1 MVAGARDRNGGVR
14 DHAMSR
20 PDVRVITR
28 DNSVGLTRDLQ
39 LVAQVLRAAGRSVDC
54 VGYGGSKL
62 GNRLRELRLRLG
74 ARVAGQAPVQLFL
87 ERVYPACFPAGR
99 RNLLVPNPEWFPSQ
113 WQAFLPRFDRV
124 LCKTRHAVAIF
135 DALGCATRYIG
146 FTSEDRFDAAVP
158 RERAFFHLAGRSQAK
173 GTQVLLDAWRQHPE
187 WPRLTVVQ
195 SAKTA
200 QPGAPAPNIV
210 HLTGYLDD
218 AELRCL
224 QNAHAFHLCPS
235 EAEGFG
241 HVLMEGLS
249 TGAVLLTTDGA
260 PMNELVAPGRGLL
273 IAPARTGTLNLS
285 PQYFVDV
292 AGIEAAVAHALAL
305 DDAQRAT
312 LGAAA
317 RRYFEDADA
326 AFRAA
331 LPAALD

>member
-1 MVAGARDRNGGVR
+1 MVAGAGHGHDRLRG
-14 DHAMSR
+14 AMSR

-39 LVAQVLRAAGRSVDC
+39 LVARVLGAAGRRVDC
-54 VGYGGSKL
+54 IGYGGGKL

-74 ARVAGQAPVQLFL
+74 ARIAGPAPVQLFL
-87 ERVYPACFPAGR
+87 ERVYPACFPAGQ
-99 RNLLVPNPEWFPSQ
+99 RNLLIPNPEWFPPR
-113 WQAFLPRFDRV
+113 WQPWLPRFDRV
-124 LCKTRHAVAIF
+124 LCKTRHAIGIF

-146 FTSEDRFDAAVP
+146 FTSEDRLDAAVP

-173 GTQVLLDAWRQHPE
+173 GTQVLLDAWRRHPE

-200 QPGAPAPNIV
+200 RPGAPAPNIA
-210 HLTGYLDD
+210 HLTGHLDD
-218 AELRCL
+218 GELRRL
-224 QNAHAFHLCPS
+224 QNAHAFHVCPS

-249 TGAVLLTTDGA
+249 TGAVLLATDGA
-260 PMNELVAPGRGLL
+260 PMHELVTPERGLL
-273 IAPARTGTLNLS
+273 IAPARVGTLNLS
-285 PQYFVDV
+285 PQFFVDV
-292 AGIEAAVAHALAL
+292 AGIEDAVARALAL
-305 DDAQRAT
+305 DDAQRTT

-317 RRYFEDADA
+317 RRYFEQADA
-326 AFRAA
+326 AFREG

>member
-1 MVAGARDRNGGVR
+1 VVAGAIDRNDGLPG
-14 DHAMSR
+14 HAMSR
-20 PDVRVITR
+20 ADVRVITR

-39 LVAQVLRAAGRSVDC
+39 LVAQVLRGAGRTVDC

-62 GNRLRELRLRLG
+62 GNRWRELRMRLD
-74 ARVAGQAPVQLFL
+74 ARLAGPVPVQVFL
-87 ERVYPACFPAGR
+87 ERVYPACFAAGR
-99 RNLLVPNPEWFPSQ
+99 CNLLVPNPEWFPSE
-113 WQAFLPRFDRV
+113 WTRWLPRFDRV

-146 FTSEDRFDAAVP
+146 FTSEDRLDAAVP

-173 GTQVLLDAWRQHPE
+173 GTQVLLDAWRRHPE

-200 QPGAPAPNIV
+200 RPGASAPNIV
-210 HLTGYLDD
+210 HLTGYVDD
-218 AELRCL
+218 AELRRL
-224 QNAHAFHLCPS
+224 QNAHAFHVCPS

-260 PMNELVAPGRGLL
+260 PMHELVTPERGLL
-273 IAPARTGTLNLS
+273 IQPARTGTLNLS

-292 AGIEAAVAHALAL
+292 AGIEDAIARALAL
-305 DDAQRAT
+305 DVPQRTA
-312 LGAAA
+312 LGVAA
-317 RRYFEDADA
+317 RRYFEEADA

-331 LPAALD
+331 LPRALG

>member
-1 MVAGARDRNGGVR
+1 VVAGAGDGDDRLR
-14 DHAMSR
+14 RAMNA
-20 PDVRVITR
+20 DVRVITR

-39 LVAQVLRAAGRSVDC
+39 LVAQVLRDTGRTVDC

-62 GNRLRELRLRLG
+62 GNRLRALRLRLA
-74 ARVAGQAPVQLFL
+74 ARIAGPVPVQLFL
-87 ERVYPACFPAGR
+87 ERVYPECLPAGR
-99 RNLLVPNPEWFPSQ
+99 RNLLIPNPEWFRSR
-113 WQAFLPRFDRV
+113 WQPWLPRFDRV

-135 DALGCATRYIG
+135 DALGCTTRYVG
-146 FTSEDRFDAAVP
+146 FTSEDRLDATVP

-173 GTQVLLDAWRQHPE
+173 GTQVLMDAWRRHPE
-187 WPRLTVVQ
+187 WPHLTVVQ

-200 QPGAPAPNIV
+200 QPGTPAPNV
-210 HLTGYLDD
+210 THLTGYVED
-218 AELRCL
+218 AELRRL
-224 QNAHAFHLCPS
+224 QNAHAFHICPS

-241 HVLMEGLS
+241 HLLMEGLS

-260 PMNELVAPGRGLL
+260 PMHELVTPERGLL
-273 IAPARTGTLNLS
+273 IPPARTGTLNLS

-292 AGIEAAVAHALAL
+292 AGIEDAVARALAL

-317 RRYFEDADA
+317 RRYFEGADA

-331 LPAALD
+331 LPTALA